1 MTSRDPLAQVFKDT
15 LVAYRDAIAL
25 LLQVLGY
32 LLGTVF
38 VLLPWLILFLGGW
51 RLFLRLYLLPYAFVF
66 VGFALIMAFLNRR
79 ELMVRMRN
87 WRAARKPTELRK
99 AA

>member
-1 MTSRDPLAQVFKDT
+1 MTSRDPLARGFRDI
-15 LVAYRDAIAL
+15 LVAYRDTFVL
-25 LLQVLGY
+25 LLLVLGY

-38 VLLPWLILFLGGW
+38 LLLPWLILFLGGW
-51 RLFLRLYLLPYAFVF
+51 RVFLRLYLLPYAFVF

-79 ELMVRMRN
+79 ELLVRMRN
-87 WRAARKPTELRK
+87 WRIARKPTELRK

>member
-32 LLGTVF
+32 LIGTVF

-79 ELMVRMRN
+79 ELMVRMWN

>member
-1 MTSRDPLAQVFKDT
+1 MTSRDPLARGFRDI
-15 LVAYRDAIAL
+15 LVAYRDTFVL
-25 LLQVLGY
+25 LLLVLGY

-38 VLLPWLILFLGGW
+38 LLLPWLILFRSGW
-51 RLFLRLYLLPYAFVF
+51 RVFLRLYLLPYAFVF

-79 ELMVRMRN
+79 ELLLRMRN
-87 WRAARKPTELRK
+87 WRVARKPTELRK